1 MGTWGWSMSH
11 PGAGA
16 VAQLLESLDGDDLA
30 TLDHLLE
37 CRLCRIRL
45 RPVLAER
52 RSEAATPEGLGAG
65 YDRMWERLEDGVLA
79 AVEARDQDE
88 SLAAPL
94 LAELLALP
102 TAERQNA
109 VSEDARFHSW
119 ALAGQLL
126 EVGRRAGD
134 PATRLDRINLALAL
148 TDRLEPTERGEG
160 SAAGLRARAHAYL
173 GESLALAGD
182 RAGAEAAFQHAA
194 LHLEGSVD
202 PLDRAWFCH
211 LLSRMRAEEG
221 RRDEATALAG
231 RAAFLFTWVGQV
243 PEALRAILDEIRL
256 LLELAEPDLAR
267 EPLYRLVHMARLDLL
282 TPEPSEAL
290 APELVPVLARLA
302 AAVEADAVDTDLLG
316 QILTALCKGFRFGES

>member
-1 MGTWGWSMSH
+1 MSH

-16 VAQLLESLDGDDLA
+16 VAQLLEGLDGDGLA

-52 RSEAATPEGLGAG
+52 RSQAATLGGLGGG
-65 YDRMWERLEDGVLA
+65 YDRMWERLEVGVLA
-79 AVEARDQDE
+79 AVEAQDRDE

-102 TAERQNA
+102 AAERQNA
-109 VSEDARFHSW
+109 VEEDARFHSW

-126 EVGRRAGD
+126 EMGRRAGD
-134 PATRLDRINLALAL
+134 ADPAIRLERINLALTLA
-148 TDRLEPTERGEG
+148 DRLEPSEKGEG

-202 PLDRAWFCH
+202 PLDRAWYCH

-243 PEALRAILDEIRL
+243 PEAVTAILDEIRL

-290 APELVPVLARLA
+290 APELAPVLARLA
-302 AAVEADAVDTDLLG
+302 AAVEADAVGTDLLG
-316 QILTALCKGFRFGES
+316 QILAVLGRGSRSGEP

>member
-1 MGTWGWSMSH
+1 MSH

-16 VAQLLESLDGDDLA
+16 VAQLLEGLDGDDLKA
-30 TLDHLLE
+30 FDHLLE

-52 RSEAATPEGLGAG
+52 RSEAATLGGLGAG
-65 YDRMWERLEDGVLA
+65 YDRMWERLEVGVLA
-79 AVEARDQDE
+79 AVEARDRAE

-102 TAERQNA
+102 AAERQNA
-109 VSEDARFHSW
+109 ISEDARFHSW

-126 EVGRRAGD
+126 EIGRRAGD
-134 PATRLDRINLALAL
+134 ADPAIRLDRINLALAL
-148 TDRLEPTERGEG
+148 ADRLDPSERGEG

-182 RAGAEAAFQHAA
+182 RAGAEAAFEHAA
-194 LHLEGSVD
+194 LHLQGSVD
-202 PLDRAWFCH
+202 PLDRAWYCH

-231 RAAFLFTWVGQV
+231 RAATLFAWVGQA
-243 PEALRAILDEIRL
+243 PEAVTATLDEIRL
-256 LLELAEPDLAR
+256 FLELAEPDLAR
-267 EPLYRLVHMARLDLL
+267 EPLYRLVRMARLGLL

-290 APELVPVLARLA
+290 PPELAPVLARLA

-316 QILTALCKGFRFGES
+316 QILTALGRGFRFGES